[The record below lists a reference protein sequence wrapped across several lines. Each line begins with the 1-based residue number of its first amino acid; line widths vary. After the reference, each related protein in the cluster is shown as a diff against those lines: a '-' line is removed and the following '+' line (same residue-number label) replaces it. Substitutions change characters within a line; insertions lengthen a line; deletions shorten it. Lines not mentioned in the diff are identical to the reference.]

1 LYDQDLELERTFRST
16 YRASRSEAQ
25 WLIDILGPLYLD
37 WWITDILRVVK
48 AGKEAT
54 VYVCQAHPSRGLDLI
69 AAKVYRP
76 TAFRTMKNDAV
87 YREGREMLDDQGHT
101 IADRRLE
108 RALRKQTRIGKSTQI
123 NSWIEHEFQNLTVLH
138 DAGPEVPEP
147 YLHTGNAILM
157 EYIGDREMPAPT
169 LQSVALG
176 RGEARAVLARLLND
190 VELMLACN
198 RIHADLSAYNVLYW
212 QGRVTV
218 IDLPQA
224 IDSRYNPQAFA
235 LLQRDLERLG
245 TYFARQGAPL
255 DAAGTALDLWQRYV
269 ATDVG
274 RLAI

>member
-1 LYDQDLELERTFRST
+1 
-16 YRASRSEAQ
+16 
-25 WLIDILGPLYLD
+25 
-37 WWITDILRVVK
+37 
-48 AGKEAT
+48 
-54 VYVCQAHPSRGLDLI
+54 
-69 AAKVYRP
+69 
-76 TAFRTMKNDAV
+76 
-87 YREGREMLDDQGHT
+87 
-101 IADRRLE
+101 
-108 RALRKQTRIGKSTQI
+108 
-123 NSWIEHEFQNLTVLH
+123 
-138 DAGPEVPEP
+138 
-147 YLHTGNAILM
+147 
-157 EYIGDREMPAPT
+157 
-169 LQSVALG
+169 
-176 RGEARAVLARLLND
+176 
-190 VELMLACN
+190 MLACN